1 MSVTEDQVLD
11 ALRPVKDPHIEKS
24 IVALKHVRDVN
35 VCGDLI
41 KFTVVMTTPGSP
53 HLESFKK
60 ECKAAVEALD
70 GVKLANV
77 KIDTEVSSPFGRTS
91 DFAPGVKNFI
101 AVGSGKG
108 GVGKSTCAINIA
120 IGLANAG
127 AKVGLL
133 DTDVYGPSVPLLT
146 GITREEYLA
155 YAAEQQ
161 EKRADRKE
169 KSGITIPP
177 IEKFGIKI
185 MTIGFLV
192 DPDKAVIWRGP
203 MVHGAVQ
210 QFLRDTEWGELDY
223 LIIDM
228 PPGTGDVQLTLSQS
242 IPLTGAVLVCTP
254 QDVALADAAKAYGMF
269 QTTKTDVLGMIENMA
284 YFQLPNGEKEY
295 IFGDGG
301 AMRQA
306 EELKIPFLGSVPL
319 ETAVRVG
326 GDKGEPLMSQE
337 NDSASR
343 KAFQEIVDKLADEI
357 SKHNYST
364 RPRRQLKI
372 IKT

>member
-1 MSVTEDQVLD
+1 MSVTEDQILD
-11 ALRPVKDPHIEKS
+11 ALRSVKDPHIDKS
-24 IVALKHVRDVN
+24 IVAIKSVRDIN
-35 VCGDLI
+35 VCGDAV
-41 KFTVVMTTPGSP
+41 KFTVVLATPGSP
-53 HLESFKK
+53 HVNTLKN
-60 ECKAAVEALD
+60 ECREAVAELD
-70 GVKLANV
+70 GVEMVNV

-108 GVGKSTCAINIA
+108 GVGKSTCAINLA
-120 IGLANAG
+120 IGLANTG

-133 DTDVYGPSVPLLT
+133 DTDVYGPSIPLLA
-146 GITREEYLA
+146 GIKREEYLA
-155 YAAEQQ
+155 FAAEQQ
-161 EKRADRKE
+161 EKQGDRKD
-169 KSGITIPP
+169 KTGITIPP
-177 IEKFGIKI
+177 YEKFGIKI

-192 DPDKAVIWRGP
+192 DADKAVIWRGP

-295 IFGDGG
+295 IFGEGG
-301 AMRQA
+301 AERQA
-306 EELKIPFLGSVPL
+306 AELKIPFLGAVPL

-326 GDKGEPLMSQE
+326 GDEGRPLMSCE
-337 NDSASR
+337 GESASR
-343 KAFQEIVDKLADEI
+343 QAFQEIVDKLADRV

>member
-1 MSVTEDQVLD
+1 MTVTEDQVLD
-11 ALRPVKDPHIEKS
+11 ALRSIKDPHIDKS
-24 IVALKHVRDVN
+24 IVALKNVRDIN
-35 VCGDLI
+35 VCGDLV
-41 KFTVVMTTPGSP
+41 KFTVVLTTPGSP
-53 HLESFKK
+53 HVNSLKN
-60 ECKAAVEALD
+60 ECKAAVESLED
-70 GVKLANV
+70 VSMANV
-77 KIDTEVSSPFGRTS
+77 KMDTEVNSPFGRTS

-133 DTDVYGPSVPLLT
+133 DTDIYGPSIPLLA

-161 EKRADRKE
+161 EKGGDRKE
-169 KSGITIPP
+169 KTGITIPP

-254 QDVALADAAKAYGMF
+254 QALALADAAKAHGMF

-284 YFQLPNGEKEY
+284 YFELPSGEKEY
-295 IFGDGG
+295 IFGQGG
-301 AMRQA
+301 AEKQA
-306 EELKIPFLGSVPL
+306 DDLKIPFLGSIPL
-319 ETAVRVG
+319 ETSVRIG
-326 GDKGEPLMSQE
+326 GDNGEPLMSTE
-337 NDSASR
+337 GDSASR
-343 KAFQEIVDKLADEI
+343 KAFQEIVDNLAAQV

>member
-53 HLESFKK
+53 HLESFKN
-60 ECKAAVEALD
+60 ECKAAVEALE

-133 DTDVYGPSVPLLT
+133 DTDVYGPSVPLLA

-161 EKRADRKE
+161 EKRGDKKE

-192 DPDKAVIWRGP
+192 DPDKAVIWRG
-203 MVHGAVQ
+203 
-210 QFLRDTEWGELDY
+210 
-223 LIIDM
+223 
-228 PPGTGDVQLTLSQS
+228 
-242 IPLTGAVLVCTP
+242 
-254 QDVALADAAKAYGMF
+254 
-269 QTTKTDVLGMIENMA
+269 
-284 YFQLPNGEKEY
+284 
-295 IFGDGG
+295 
-301 AMRQA
+301 
-306 EELKIPFLGSVPL
+306 
-319 ETAVRVG
+319 
-326 GDKGEPLMSQE
+326 
-337 NDSASR
+337 
-343 KAFQEIVDKLADEI
+343 
-357 SKHNYST
+357 
-364 RPRRQLKI
+364 
-372 IKT
+372 